1 MSVSDTVTHTLAP
14 SSEDGT
20 RGPHLSSPGSKS
32 QVGPGGSRVDRPWSS
47 PMSQHDTCVLA
58 SRHTPAPF
66 QMRELRLEPVFPT
79 MTYGLPPQVKCELLR
94 QPPPALPSP
103 TASHGTPPR
112 WPRMAKVSKP
122 APSWGGEECSPPD
135 AQGHKATR
143 CTGRPAPPH
152 PHVRGSL
159 KSGVELSWWLL

>member
-1 MSVSDTVTHTLAP
+1 MSVSDTITHTLAP

-20 RGPHLSSPGSKS
+20 RDPNLSSPGSKS
-32 QVGPGGSRVDRPWSS
+32 QVGPGGSGVDRPWSS
-47 PMSQHDTCVLA
+47 SVSQHDTCVLA
-58 SRHTPAPF
+58 PRHTLAPC

-79 MTYGLPPQVKCELLR
+79 MTYGLPPQVKREQLR

-122 APSWGGEECSPPD
+122 APSWGGEECSPQD
-135 AQGHKATR
+135 APCHKATR
-143 CTGRPAPPH
+143 AHRAPPH
-152 PHVRGSL
+152 PTPM
-159 KSGVELSWWLL
+159 